1 MGKKVAEIAQKL
13 RFFIDYLLES
23 CYNFIVAR
31 YCAQALDTP
40 GRLGVRPARSG
51 WEIVTEPLYR
61 GPTRRRSCLKRM
73 WPEGR

>member
-1 MGKKVAEIAQKL
+1 MGKKVAEIAPKL

-40 GRLGVRPARSG
+40 GRLGVRPTEEG
-51 WEIVTEPLYR
+51 WGIVTEPLYR
-61 GPTRRRSCLKRM
+61 GTTRRRSC
-73 WPEGR
+73 